1 MPLDPQVRRLLD
13 TLVAGR
19 PSLDTLPVE
28 VGRRA
33 YAETSARLIPRP
45 EGPVATEDIEL
56 DGAVGPIRARTYRV
70 PGAADPR
77 PLVVWFHGGGWV
89 VCDLDTHDALCR
101 RLCLGSGAVVLSVDY
116 RLAPEHRFPA
126 AADDGAAASRWAFA
140 NARALGADPG
150 RVVLAGDSAGGNVA
164 AAAALRLRDEGGPRA
179 AGQLLVY
186 PVTDHWRAGF
196 GSYDAFAEGYGLTRG
211 VMAWFWEHYLGAVPD
226 DAQLAGLSPQ
236 AAPLRAASLRGLP
249 PARVLTAEYD
259 VLRDEGEAYAARL
272 REAGVEVEAE
282 RCAGMHHGFLN
293 WGGVLDG
300 ADRAIAGACAWIAR
314 RAV

>member
-19 PSLDTLPVE
+19 PSLDTLPVD

-33 YAETSARLIPRP
+33 YVESSARLIPRP
-45 EGPVATEDIEL
+45 AEPVLAEDL
-56 DGAVGPIRARTYRV
+56 AVDGAAGPIRARLYRS
-70 PGAADPR
+70 PRAAGAR
-77 PLVVWFHGGGWV
+77 PLLVWFHGGGWV

-101 RLCLGSGAVVLSVDY
+101 RLCLGSGATVLSVDY

-126 AADDGAAASRWAFA
+126 AADDCAAAARWAFA
-140 NARALGADPG
+140 NAARLGADPS
-150 RVVLAGDSAGGNVA
+150 RVVLGGDSAGGNLA
-164 AAAALRLRDEGGPRA
+164 AAASLRLRDEDGPRA

-196 GSYDAFAEGYGLTRG
+196 ASYAEFAEGHGLTRG
-211 VMAWFWEHYLGAVPD
+211 VMAWFWDHYLGGPLD
-226 DAQLAGLSPQ
+226 DAALAALPPQ
-236 AAPLRAASLRGLP
+236 AAPLRAPSLRGLP
-249 PARVLTAEYD
+249 PALVLTAECD

-272 REAGVEVEAE
+272 LEAGVPVEAV
-282 RCAGMHHGFLN
+282 RCAGMHHGFFN

-300 ADRAIAGACAWIAR
+300 ADRAVDRACAWLADR
-314 RAV
+314 TR